1 MTLEL
6 KPMSLSELLDR
17 TFTLYRNHF
26 WLFCGLMA
34 LPEVVIT
41 ICSLVSVILFPVRM
55 VAPTAANAANP
66 FGALSAMKSSL
77 GATFVLLIVS
87 AICGSYAFGAVTLA
101 VSEIYMG
108 RSASIRKSFRL
119 VRNRLA
125 GLLGLILMLVFI
137 GFIFVFAGL
146 MMGAFLG
153 VLLSSGLMLVAP
165 AALKVLASVL
175 VALLVFACLIG
186 GAILALWLLMRFAVS
201 IPVFL
206 LERVGVLDS
215 LGRSGALTRGHRW
228 RILGAVIIMYVVVYV
243 VQLLF
248 SGPFVVMT
256 MIDAV
261 KGLLPL
267 WLRIGTSVAGAVAST
282 LAGPLLMITLALIY
296 YDVRIRKEAFDL
308 EAMMAALGPSTP
320 PAAGPAPSSE

>member
-1 MTLEL
+1 
-6 KPMSLSELLDR
+6 
-17 TFTLYRNHF
+17 
-26 WLFCGLMA
+26 
-34 LPEVVIT
+34 
-41 ICSLVSVILFPVRM
+41 
-55 VAPTAANAANP
+55 
-66 FGALSAMKSSL
+66 
-77 GATFVLLIVS
+77 
-87 AICGSYAFGAVTLA
+87 
-101 VSEIYMG
+101 
-108 RSASIRKSFRL
+108 
-119 VRNRLA
+119 
-125 GLLGLILMLVFI
+125 
-137 GFIFVFAGL
+137 
-146 MMGAFLG
+146 
-153 VLLSSGLMLVAP
+153 
-165 AALKVLASVL
+165 
-175 VALLVFACLIG
+175 
-186 GAILALWLLMRFAVS
+186 MRFAVS